1 MIPGAILGIIG
12 FVVGFVGV
20 IILATA
26 LPVWV
31 FQWIIGYF

>member
-1 MIPGAILGIIG
+1 MIPGIILGLIT
-12 FVVGFVGV
+12 FWVGFVGV

-26 LPVWV
+26 LPIWV